1 MSAHIQLISK
11 EQTWDLRSRV
21 LRPGM
26 PLEKSQFGGDLT
38 PQAFHVGAI
47 DDTEKVLAC
56 ASFHEEIFP
65 EFPDKFAFR
74 LRGMAAYEEYRGQ
87 GLGKRILL
95 FAEREL
101 HKRQVEVLWFNAR
114 EAAFEFYTKHGYLLL
129 GEMFD
134 LPGIGPH
141 KVMYK
146 HLL

>member
-1 MSAHIQLISK
+1 MNPHIQLVSK

-26 PLEKSQFGGDLT
+26 PLEKSQFGGDLS
-38 PQAFHVGAI
+38 PQSFHVAAV
-47 DDTEKVLAC
+47 DDDGKVLAC
-56 ASFHEEIFP
+56 GTFHEEIFP
-65 EFPDKFAFR
+65 DFPEKKAYR
-74 LRGMAAYEEYRGQ
+74 LRGMATDPDYRGL
-87 GLGKRILL
+87 GFGKRIML

-101 HKRQVEVLWFNAR
+101 HKRQCEVLWFNAR
-114 EAAFEFYTKHGYLLL
+114 ESAFTFYAQFGFVFT

-146 HLL
+146 TLL